1 LALHPSGRSSVRPV
15 CVQHAENHQGIA
27 DISEGRQLLV
37 SAKSASQAGSQDDQ
51 ADGDPAATMRHSQTI
66 TLPVGNA
73 MQLNWVDWGII
84 GGFIFV
90 SLAIGILVSR
100 RAGGNSESFFLSCPT
115 GYWAW

>member
-1 LALHPSGRSSVRPV
+1 
-15 CVQHAENHQGIA
+15 
-27 DISEGRQLLV
+27 
-37 SAKSASQAGSQDDQ
+37 
-51 ADGDPAATMRHSQTI
+51 
-66 TLPVGNA
+66 